1 VDALAEVGVR
11 HLTVTVNAVDPEV
24 GRWMYAWARE
34 GTTLKR
40 GLDAAAWLWDR
51 QRAGIAAA
59 AKHGMAIKIN
69 SILVPGINEAHLA
82 DVAGTVRNL
91 GATIMNIIP
100 LIPVAGTEFSDVPE
114 PSHAALLHARAQAA
128 PYLPIMAHCARCRA
142 DAVGKLGADDP
153 TAQDLLRDH
162 ANRGRDGN
170 QRKFVAVASMEG
182 LLVNQHLGEADE
194 LLIFARDDNGAFRQ
208 VGIRTTPP
216 AGNGSARWQDLG
228 ELLSD
233 CRAVL
238 VSGVGPSP
246 LRTLEGS
253 GLRVLEVDGAIDD
266 LLPVAWNG
274 GDLRRFKKPTA
285 GCNPGGCKGAGLG
298 CA

>member
-1 VDALAEVGVR
+1 
-11 HLTVTVNAVDPEV
+11 
-24 GRWMYAWARE
+24 
-34 GTTLKR
+34 
-40 GLDAAAWLWDR
+40 
-51 QRAGIAAA
+51 
-59 AKHGMAIKIN
+59 
-69 SILVPGINEAHLA
+69 
-82 DVAGTVRNL
+82 
-91 GATIMNIIP
+91 
-100 LIPVAGTEFSDVPE
+100 
-114 PSHAALLHARAQAA
+114 
-128 PYLPIMAHCARCRA
+128 
-142 DAVGKLGADDP
+142 
-153 TAQDLLRDH
+153 
-162 ANRGRDGN
+162 
-170 QRKFVAVASMEG
+170 MEG